1 MNIKQAYQQLLL
13 QLSTIYDN
21 REAANIA
28 NWVIEYITEQNK
40 INRIL
45 HPDIP
50 ISEKQL
56 AELEMYTT
64 QLLQHQPV
72 QYVLKEAWFFGL
84 HFYVNEHVLIPRPE
98 TEELVKWTLDFLQE
112 NNLKEKKV
120 LEIGTGSGCI
130 SIALK
135 KNNPHLQITSIDISA
150 EALAVAKQNASSLQS
165 TITFKE
171 INFLIESNWDKLEQ
185 YYVIISN
192 PPYIKES
199 EKDSINKNVLAY
211 EPHLALFVL
220 DTDALIFYK
229 KIAAFGKQHL
239 LPKGKIFVEINEA
252 LGKETQ
258 EVFEQTGYTTQLKK
272 DLQGKERMLMA
283 III

>member
-45 HPDIP
+45 HPDIS

>member
-13 QLSTIYDN
+13 QLSTIYEN

-28 NWVIEYITEQNK
+28 NWVIEYITKQNK

-45 HPDIP
+45 HRDML

-56 AELEMYTT
+56 AELELYTT

-72 QYVLKEAWFFGL
+72 QYVLQEAWFFGL
-84 HFYVNEHVLIPRPE
+84 HFFVNEHVLIPRPE
-98 TEELVKWTLDFLQE
+98 TEELVKWTLNSLQE

-135 KNNPHLQITSIDISA
+135 KNNPNLQITSIDISA
-150 EALAVAKQNASSLQS
+150 EALVVAKQNASSLLS

-171 INFLIESNWDKLEQ
+171 INFLIESNWDKLEK
-185 YYVIISN
+185 YHIIISN

-199 EKDSINKNVLAY
+199 EKATINKNVIAY
-211 EPHLALFVL
+211 EPHVALFVL

-239 LPKGKIFVEINEA
+239 LPNGKIFVEINEE

-258 EVFEQTGYTTQLKK
+258 EVFEQTGYTTQLRK

-283 III
+283 IIK